1 MRRSFVLGIAC
12 CLGGSAVLAADPKI
26 DAAIK
31 AFAAVEADPAKVAIY
46 CQMSKAAEEA
56 GDDESKQTAAE
67 AKIDGYIKQLGPEFE
82 KGWNAG
88 GDLPEDSPDSQAFNA
103 ALEKLDDKCP
113 D

>member
-1 MRRSFVLGIAC
+1 MRRSFVLGVAC

-46 CQMSKAAEEA
+46 CQMSKVVEAGGEDESKQKAAEPQIDGYLKQLGPDFEKAWEA
-56 GDDESKQTAAE
+56 GDDLAE
-67 AKIDGYIKQLGPEFE
+67 G
-82 KGWNAG
+82 
-88 GDLPEDSPDSQAFNA
+88 SPDAAALDA